1 MNTSTSMCIDWPR
14 CVPCLAGNRG
24 WRARTRT
31 WDNRSKVCCVTA
43 TLLANAV
50 MSNSCGWRTRPSPW
64 PPPSG
69 REPAA
74 GHSDNRSGAEGRSRT
89 GTRVAPQRFLRP
101 SRLPIPPLRRRHFAN
116 VQDLSYSKDVNVH
129 SRDVNVQM
137 EATSGFEPLIGVL
150 QTPALTS
157 WPRRHGWSGRR
168 DSNSRPSP
176 WQGDALPLSHFRE
189 ASGTWL
195 CGLGNRQCSHV
206 SSSLFPVLH
215 SLLPVVLTPCCI
227 VRARGLEPPQ
237 ELSPNSPSSCRVCRF
252 RHARASG
259 HTLN

>member
-150 QTPALTS
+150 QTPALTT
-157 WPRRHGWSGRR
+157 WPRRPTRERKTRFELATFSLARR
-168 DSNSRPSP
+168 CSTTEP
-176 WQGDALPLSHFRE
+176 LPRLIR
-189 ASGTWL
+189 L
-195 CGLGNRQCSHV
+195 CIRGFL
-206 SSSLFPVLH
+206 
-215 SLLPVVLTPCCI
+215 
-227 VRARGLEPPQ
+227 VRARGLEPPR
-237 ELSPNSPSSCRVCRF
+237 E
-252 RHARASG
+252 
-259 HTLN
+259 